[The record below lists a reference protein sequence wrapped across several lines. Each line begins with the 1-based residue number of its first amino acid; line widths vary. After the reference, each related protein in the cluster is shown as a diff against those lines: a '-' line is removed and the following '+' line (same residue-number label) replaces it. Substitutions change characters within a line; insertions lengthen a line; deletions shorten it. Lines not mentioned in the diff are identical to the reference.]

1 LYTVYDITLYQT
13 VVISTYFI
21 ILVY

>member
-1 LYTVYDITLYQT
+1 MASSDDNESLVMF

-21 ILVY
+21 KY